1 MIEPTLI
8 GKNVLLKLLTR
19 NDLILWLKDK
29 ISAENLFGYKIDTG
43 PVERML
49 LSAFNTKIDNM
60 RKDPGKEIW
69 YSYYAIIYDKKIV
82 GHIGP
87 KGLPDKMNQIEIGY
101 GLSQTYWN
109 RGIATESIKLLC
121 RWYFISTDISKIIA
135 ETDSSNIGS
144 QKVLIKNNFIKANDG
159 KSKEGKEDKKLW
171 ELSRQSFYAASP
183 NSA

>member
-1 MIEPTLI
+1 MIEPALK

-29 ISAENLFGYKIDTG
+29 ISAENLFGYQIDTG
-43 PVERML
+43 PIEGML
-49 LSAFNTKIDNM
+49 LSAFNTKIENM
-60 RKDPGKEIW
+60 TKDPDKEIW

-109 RGIATESIKLLC
+109 HGIVTEAIKLFC
-121 RWYFISTDISKIIA
+121 KWYFINTDISKITA

-144 QKVLIKNNFIKANDG
+144 QKVLIKNKFARVN
-159 KSKEGKEDKKLW
+159 EGKDKQLW
-171 ELSRQSFYAASP
+171 ELSRKSFY
-183 NSA
+183 NK